1 MKKKIL
7 LGLLILVALAAGTG
21 FYLYNK
27 PAEKTVT
34 ADAAVTVDAPVIFSE
49 YEANEAEA
57 NTKYLNKVVEVK
69 GKIAGISEK
78 NEQGVTIALDA
89 NNEMFG
95 VSCQVSEAEGMDA
108 LKEGD
113 MVTVKGLCTGIL
125 MDVVLVKCSVEKN

>member
-27 PAEKTVT
+27 PAEKTVSD
-34 ADAAVTVDAPVIFSE
+34 DAAYTVEAPALFSE
-49 YEANEAEA
+49 YESNEMQA

-69 GKIAGISEK
+69 GKIASVSPK
-78 NEQGVTIALDA
+78 DAQGVTIALDA

-95 VSCQVSEAEGMDA
+95 VSCQVSETEGLA
-108 LKEGD
+108 TLKEGD
-113 MVTVKGLCTGIL
+113 MVTVKGLCTGLL